1 VRSRFETEVFS
12 KDIEIFVIIRER
24 EVGNN
29 NEIIPRGIDIEEF
42 IDRLEK

>member
-1 VRSRFETEVFS
+1 VFS
-12 KDIEIFVIIRER
+12 KDIEIFVIIGER